1 MRVLVLGGYGFIG
14 AEIMRALGANGFEAI
29 GLGRDA
35 ALGQRLLPNAKWIGA
50 DISALDAAEKW
61 EPLLSGVDAIV
72 NAAGALQDGAR
83 DKLSAVHDASIR
95 ACAAAVMRSGVKVFV
110 QISATGAEKDASTA
124 FMRTKSAGDASLRES
139 ALDWVILK
147 PGLVIGPNAY
157 GGTALLRTLAG
168 FPLIL
173 PFVHGEARIQTVS
186 IDDVADAVIAAL
198 KGEIPMRA
206 DYELVEDESLSLREI
221 VRAMREAQGFAP
233 PLAEISLPKIFGDAI
248 SFCADIAGL
257 LGWRSP
263 LRSTA
268 MKVIA
273 GGVGGDPRPWREA
286 RGKPLRSF
294 AASLSL
300 LRSRAQ
306 ERAFARVE
314 LILPV
319 MLLTLSAFWIA
330 SGVIGIVERES
341 AAGNLAGFDPP
352 TAMSFVIAGSLV
364 DLWIGFG
371 LLWRPF
377 AKMAAIA
384 SALVAGAYLLLGSI
398 LAPALWV
405 DPLGVY
411 VKVIPAIVLSAA
423 LALLLQE
430 R

>member
-14 AEIMRALGANGFEAI
+14 AEIVRALGANGFEAI

-35 ALGQRLLPNAKWIGA
+35 YLGRRLLPTAEWIGA
-50 DISALDAAEKW
+50 DISALDAPEKW
-61 EPLLSGVDAIV
+61 EPLLSNIDAIV

-83 DKLSAVHDASIR
+83 DRLSAVHDVSIR
-95 ACAAAVMRSGVKVFV
+95 ACVAAATRAGVKTFV
-110 QISATGAEKDASTA
+110 QISATGAEKDAPTA
-124 FMRTKSAGDASLRES
+124 FMRTKSSGDACLRES

-157 GGTALLRTLAG
+157 GGTALLRMLAG

-173 PFVHGEARIQTVS
+173 PLVHGEARLQTVA
-186 IDDVADAVIAAL
+186 IGDVADAVIAAL

-206 DYELVEDESLSLREI
+206 DYDLVEEESHSLREI
-221 VRAMREAQGFAP
+221 VRAMRGAQGFAA
-233 PLAEISLPKIFGDAI
+233 PLAEINLPRIVGDAV
-248 SFCADIAGL
+248 SLGADVAGL

-268 MKVIA
+268 MTVIA
-273 GGVGGDPRPWREA
+273 GGVTGDPRPWREA
-286 RGKPLRSF
+286 RGKPLRTL
-294 AASLSL
+294 AESLGL
-300 LRSRAQ
+300 LRSSAQ

-330 SGVIGIVERES
+330 SGVIGVLERES
-341 AAGNLAGFDPP
+341 AAGNLAAFDAP
-352 TAMSFVIAGSLV
+352 TAMGFVIAGSLV
-364 DLWIGFG
+364 DLWIGAG

-384 SALVAGAYLLLGSI
+384 SALVAGAYLCLGSI
-398 LAPALWV
+398 LAPALWL

-411 VKVIPAIVLSAA
+411 VKVIPAIVLSVV